1 MQKASGLFAVLPP
14 PKGTPLSN
22 KSFIPNVLTKK
33 VNKPTPPRQPKKIP
47 IKPKPKQPETPAE
60 LESDDEDLGEMPET
74 FDEETWQKVCA
85 PQKRAPKRTVAQ
97 AQEEVAAYSYSVIEA
112 APEPQKPYDGLDNAA
127 VCIVILILTY
137 SFSIYQN
144 EVCL

>member
-1 MQKASGLFAVLPP
+1 MLPP
-14 PKGTPLSN
+14 PKGIPLSN

-33 VNKPTPPRQPKKIP
+33 VVTKPVPKKQPKKLP
-47 IKPKPKQPETPAE
+47 AKPKPPEKEE

-85 PQKRAPKRTVAQ
+85 PQKRAPKRSVTQ
-97 AQEEVAAYSYSVIEA
+97 IQEEAVPSSFSVIES

-127 VCIVILILTY
+127 VCILT
-137 SFSIYQN
+137 
-144 EVCL
+144 